1 MEQQSQ
7 VVIEL
12 GPLLRVRRKACADAQ
27 MALTKCLAAEGRAEW
42 AASEAERNI
51 ARETEAASDPNGS
64 DELVEAFA
72 AWLPEARRRLEEAR
86 YRLESLQA
94 ETARARAG
102 LNACRVALESLEKLQ
117 PEGDDCP

>member
-1 MEQQSQ
+1 MVQQSE
-7 VVIEL
+7 VVATAEA
-12 GPLLRVRRKACADAQ
+12 LLHARRKACADAQ
-27 MALTKCLAAEGRAEW
+27 LILTKCLVAEGRAEW
-42 AASEAERNI
+42 AAAEAERNI
-51 ARETEAASDPNGS
+51 ARETEAASDPSGS

-102 LNACRVALESLEKLQ
+102 LTACRVALESAEKMHASVEDR
-117 PEGDDCP
+117 P